1 MATNL
6 QCQTTASEVDSCST
20 CMQHAAQ
27 SDQIKSLSCSMNC
40 VGVGTCSNAFVSQV
54 GRTARQGLSGDVT
67 SLYSPDRQHLAEAVK
82 NAIEADEPIEG
93 AFSRNRSFAK
103 KFRKYGQYVPR
114 GQTLAVSQDLHC

>member
-1 MATNL
+1 MATSL

-20 CMQHAAQ
+20 CMQRAAQ
-27 SDQIKSLSCSMNC
+27 SGQIKSLSCSMAC
-40 VGVGTCSNAFVSQV
+40 VSICSNAFVSQV
-54 GRTARQGLSGDVT
+54 GRTARQGLSGEVT

-114 GQTLAVSQDLHC
+114 GQTLAVSQGLRC

>member
-1 MATNL
+1 MCASGPSCTCVLKRRAAWTMPMVGCL
-6 QCQTTASEVDSCST
+6 QVSV
-20 CMQHAAQ
+20 
-27 SDQIKSLSCSMNC
+27 
-40 VGVGTCSNAFVSQV
+40 CSNAFVSQV
-54 GRTARQGLSGDVT
+54 GRTARQGMSGKVT

-114 GQTLAVSQDLHC
+114 GQTLAV